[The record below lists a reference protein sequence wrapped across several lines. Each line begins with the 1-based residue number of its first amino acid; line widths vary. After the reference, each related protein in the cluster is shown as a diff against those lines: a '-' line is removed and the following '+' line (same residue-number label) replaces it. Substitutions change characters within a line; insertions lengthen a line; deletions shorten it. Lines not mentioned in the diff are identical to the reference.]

1 MSSSSQWRGKAII
14 PVHFSAII
22 FNKTDLQTLK
32 ISSKFTRRYGG
43 GLSNP
48 LFLKPPDGTK
58 WEVNWTRKDDE
69 EVWFQK
75 GWNKFTENYSLD
87 HGHLILFTYHGNSQ
101 LDVHIFD
108 KSASE
113 ILYPGLKL
121 NTTTTTTACDDEKN
135 IKLDLMHN
143 DDDSIEILKPCK
155 HKRSMLV
162 LVPQPCNKRM
172 KDEKKKVAERR
183 SSCSSLNW
191 PKQER
196 AQEVAMNFV
205 SDNPFFT
212 MFITHV
218 HLAHYKAAVPN
229 FEEYIID
236 EEEKNVE
243 LKIGEK
249 SWEVKLRRCSKSSN
263 YRYFGG
269 GWSLFAQESE
279 LLPGD
284 VCVFELINMHPLQF
298 RVHVFKKRQT

>member
-162 LVPQPCNKRM
+162 LVPQPY
-172 KDEKKKVAERR
+172 EKKKVAERR

>member
-1 MSSSSQWRGKAII
+1 
-14 PVHFSAII
+14 
-22 FNKTDLQTLK
+22 
-32 ISSKFTRRYGG
+32 
-43 GLSNP
+43 
-48 LFLKPPDGTK
+48 
-58 WEVNWTRKDDE
+58 
-69 EVWFQK
+69 
-75 GWNKFTENYSLD
+75 
-87 HGHLILFTYHGNSQ
+87 
-101 LDVHIFD
+101 
-108 KSASE
+108 
-113 ILYPGLKL
+113 
-121 NTTTTTTACDDEKN
+121 
-135 IKLDLMHN
+135 
-143 DDDSIEILKPCK
+143 
-155 HKRSMLV
+155 
-162 LVPQPCNKRM
+162 
-172 KDEKKKVAERR
+172 EKKKVAERR